1 MSSKHAFF
9 ALIATLL
16 SHFAMAQIPYGFNH
30 QMVLRNQ
37 NGDILSDTQIS
48 AIHFKIRQGSTN
60 GTILYS
66 EDHLNKLTNEYG
78 LISLVVGEGSPLI
91 GNFAAINWV
100 STQDYFLEIGMNLN
114 GNNINL
120 GTQQIQSVP
129 FALHSQTSAYS
140 TDMTLQ
146 DLNGINF
153 DNLVDGSALVWD
165 GTNEEWNLQPIDGIW
180 NTDGTNA
187 WRLNGNLGI
196 GISTPGTGLHLH
208 NKGGMRLSK
217 TFTGS
222 NLLDGFYLGQDSFN
236 NGNVY
241 LTNYENAD
249 FVFSTNTIE
258 RFRITGAGNVGIGWA
273 APVAPLH
280 LANSNSGGEVFTKWT
295 VLNTGHNTTDGSQI
309 GLNASGQLVVDQK
322 ENLDILLKRNGS
334 TKATI
339 VSTGVDVN
347 GTLSATEV
355 DAGNIS
361 STGATITSIDAGIT
375 DTQSLYIGSA
385 VGTGNRPLY
394 VNSSGQAYAVP
405 NSTVHYMNY
414 PGSGFHA
421 DNDGWHGNSTRKW
434 VTTGDGI
441 EAYCTVQLP
450 ENAVI
455 TEIKVQLIDTD
466 VTGNMTVDLIR
477 VNNWETSSHTVM
489 ATCSSTGSSGYTTVT
504 DNTIQS
510 ASINYE
516 TYSYILLAYFTPALD
531 PAPLGAWPGIGNVR
545 VAYTLQ

>member
-1 MSSKHAFF
+1 MNFKHAFL
-9 ALIATLL
+9 LIIASSLATI
-16 SHFAMAQIPYGFNH
+16 SNAQIPYGFNH
-30 QMVLRNQ
+30 QMILRDSEGNVLADT
-37 NGDILSDTQIS
+37 DINSIT
-48 AIHFKIRQGSTN
+48 FKIRIGN
-60 GTILYS
+60 ALGTVLYS
-66 EDHLNKLTNEYG
+66 EAHSNQQTNEFG
-78 LISLVVGEGSPLI
+78 LIQLVIGEGNPLT
-91 GNFAAINWV
+91 GNFPGINWV
-100 STQDYFLEIGMNLN
+100 STQDYFLEVGMNLN

-120 GTQQIQSVP
+120 GTQQLQSVP
-129 FALHSQTSAYS
+129 FALHAQTSAYS
-140 TDMTLQ
+140 TDMTLH

-222 NLLDGFYLGQDSFN
+222 TILDGFYLGQDSFN
-236 NGNVY
+236 NGHVY
-241 LTNYENAD
+241 LNNYENAD
-249 FVFSTNTIE
+249 IIFNTNLGE
-258 RFRITGAGNVGIGWA
+258 RLRITGSGNIGIGWA

-280 LANSNSGGEVFTKWT
+280 LGNSNSGGEMFAKWT
-295 VLNTGHNTTDGSQI
+295 VLATGHNAGDGSQI
-309 GLNASGQLVVDQK
+309 GLNSSGQLVIDQK

-339 VSTGVDVN
+339 VSTGLDVN

-355 DAGNIS
+355 DAGTIN

-375 DTQSLYIGSA
+375 DTQNLYIGSA
-385 VGTGNRPLY
+385 AGTGNRPLY

-414 PGSGFHA
+414 PGAGFHA
-421 DNDGWHGNSTRKW
+421 DHESWNANSTRKW
-434 VTTGDGI
+434 VTSEDGV

-455 TEIKVQLIDTD
+455 TEIKVQLIDSD
-466 VTGNMTVDLIR
+466 VTGNMTVDLVR
-477 VNNWETSSHTVM
+477 VNNYETSAHTVM
-489 ATCSSTGSSGYTTVT
+489 ATCSSTGSSGYYTVT
-504 DNTIQS
+504 DNTVQS
-510 ASINYE
+510 SSINYE
-516 TYSYILLAYFTPALD
+516 TYSYILVAYFTPGLT
-531 PAPLGAWPGIGNVR
+531 PSPLNGWPGIGNVR

>member
-1 MSSKHAFF
+1 MNFKQSFL
-9 ALIATLL
+9 LILACLLATI
-16 SHFAMAQIPYGFNH
+16 SMAQIPYGFNH
-30 QMVLRNQ
+30 QMILRDPDGN
-37 NGDILSDTQIS
+37 ILANTVVNSVT
-48 AIHFKIRQGSTN
+48 FKIRIGSAL
-60 GTILYS
+60 GTVLYS
-66 EDHLNKLTNEYG
+66 ETHSNHQTNELG
-78 LISLVVGEGSPLI
+78 LLNLVIGEGSPLT
-91 GNFAAINWV
+91 GNFSTINWV
-100 STQDYFLEIGMNLN
+100 STQDYFLEVGMNLN
-114 GNNINL
+114 GNTINL
-120 GTQQIQSVP
+120 GTQQLQSVP

-165 GTNEEWNLQPIDGIW
+165 GNNEEWNLQPIDGVW

-196 GISTPGTGLHLH
+196 GISAPGSGLHLH
-208 NKGGMRLSK
+208 NKGGLKLSK
-217 TFTGS
+217 TFTGTT
-222 NLLDGFYLGQDSFN
+222 LLDGFYLGQDSFN
-236 NGNVY
+236 NGHVY
-241 LTNYENAD
+241 FTNYENAD
-249 FVFSTNTIE
+249 LVFNTNLGE
-258 RFRITGAGNVGIGWA
+258 RLRITGSGNIGIGWA

-280 LANSNSGGEVFTKWT
+280 LGNSNSGGEMFAKWS
-295 VLNTGHNTTDGSQI
+295 VAATGHNAGDGSQI
-309 GLNASGQLVVDQK
+309 GLNAGGQLVLDQK

-347 GTLSATEV
+347 GTLSATNV
-355 DAGNIS
+355 DAGTIT

-375 DTQSLYIGSA
+375 DTQNLYIGSA
-385 VGTGNRPLY
+385 AGTGNRPLY

-405 NSTVHYMNY
+405 NSTVHFMNY
-414 PGSGFHA
+414 PGAGFHA
-421 DNDGWHGNSTRKW
+421 DKDGWYGNTTRKW
-434 VTTGDGI
+434 VTTSDGN

-455 TEIKVQLIDTD
+455 TELKVQLTDTD

-477 VNNWETSSHTVM
+477 VNNWDTGSHTVM
-489 ATCSSTGSSGYTTVT
+489 ATCSSTGSSGAMTVT

-516 TYSYILLAYFTPALD
+516 TYSYVLVAYFSPGQD
-531 PAPLGAWPGIGNVR
+531 PAPLGQWPGVGNVR